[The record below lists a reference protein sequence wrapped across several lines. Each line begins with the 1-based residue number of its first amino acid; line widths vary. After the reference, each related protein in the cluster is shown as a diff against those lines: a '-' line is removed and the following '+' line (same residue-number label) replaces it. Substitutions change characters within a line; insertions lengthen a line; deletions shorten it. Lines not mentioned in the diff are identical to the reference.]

1 MSSNSYHELG
11 AGGAVFHV
19 YEPILPLMG
28 GCRYRINQIIELK
41 DDPCKIFVLPS
52 NQDPQLIYTRYPRSV
67 LLKSKISIP
76 RSGGVGKYVKVLLFS
91 AETALILRKAWKKY
105 HPTFMYGHGASAV
118 LALRLADLKQL
129 SVVLDIFETE
139 LPHVMMTNSMSAFAK
154 PFETLEEKMVRVADA
169 YASLVLVLTETM
181 KTYLM
186 NKYELLPTSLEVLYD
201 TIDPSIYQIEDGEN
215 QESNHKILFMGDV
228 YYRDGVD
235 VLVEA
240 LNLVKRDVPDVEL
253 YVTAGGPQLPMVL
266 KKAEK
271 LNVLKNIRMTGWIPF
286 SQLVSM
292 LPTFAVGVSPSRNK
306 LLNSLIIPR
315 KVFEYMAAGVPVV
328 ASRLEAMN
336 EIITHRETGMLVEP
350 EDPQDL
356 AEAIVTLLTDH
367 TLSRRI
373 KQRARKAIENHD
385 MSVQKKMSALFSSGG
400 KD

>member
-1 MSSNSYHELG
+1 MSSNSYHEPG
-11 AGGAVFHV
+11 ARAAVFHV

-28 GCRYRINQIIELK
+28 GARYRINQIIELNG
-41 DDPCKIFVLPS
+41 DPCKIFVLPS
-52 NQDPQLIYTRYPRSV
+52 NQDRQAIYMRYPRSV
-67 LLKSKISIP
+67 LLKSKISVP
-76 RSGGVGKYVKVLLFS
+76 RSGGVGKYVSVLLFS
-91 AETALILRKAWKKY
+91 AETALILRKVWKKY

-118 LALRLADLKQL
+118 LALRLAGLKQM

-139 LPHVMMTNSMSAFAK
+139 LPYVMMANSMNAFAK

-181 KTYLM
+181 KRYLM
-186 NKYELLPTSLEVLYD
+186 NKYELPSTSLEVVYD

-240 LNLVKRDVPDVEL
+240 LNLVKKDVPDVEL
-253 YVTAGGPQLPMVL
+253 YITAGGPHLPVVL

-271 LNVLKNIRMTGWIPF
+271 LNILKNIRMTGWLPF
-286 SQLVSM
+286 SQLISM

-350 EDPQDL
+350 EDPKDL
-356 AEAIVTLLTDH
+356 AEAIVTLLTDN

-373 KQRARKAIENHD
+373 KQKARKAIENHD
-385 MSVQKKMSALFSSGG
+385 ASVQKKMNELFSSRG